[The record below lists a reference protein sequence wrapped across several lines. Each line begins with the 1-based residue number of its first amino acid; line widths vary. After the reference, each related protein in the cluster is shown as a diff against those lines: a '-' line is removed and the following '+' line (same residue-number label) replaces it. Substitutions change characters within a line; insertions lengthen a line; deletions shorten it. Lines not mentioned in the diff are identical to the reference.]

1 MAKFRTIMPGAFQ
14 QYTRLPEWWQAK
26 AGNLLG
32 VLYLIIIMEEIP
44 FLTSIYYLGPAI
56 LTIIGIGGFGHF
68 INDWLDIDTDLQVG
82 KPNRVGDLSQWQ
94 RWALLALLLAVALL
108 PWLFLPQDANSWLLL
123 GAEFTLLTL
132 YALPPVRLK
141 ERPWLGVL
149 TDGLYAYALP
159 SVLAAYTFMLVAG
172 AEPNIP
178 LLGVLFSW
186 QLLVGVH
193 NIMIHQIVDCDNDQ
207 RTQTRT
213 LATSRSAGYV
223 SRVMT
228 WLIWPLELLVFG
240 LLVVYL
246 SSNWWSS
253 YFVLPLLVLLL
264 KYVSLFQ
271 VASLRMFGRSTD
283 EQDHQLLN
291 IHYHQFWPFW
301 HLILAV
307 LWIDPWYLLVLF
319 VHTISLFFNRLLQW
333 SLFWKMGSLTVNYGI
348 YYYRRLVL
356 RQDIQTARREYYEDY
371 IDRKT
376 RKDRLKKQACQQA
389 DTSQALTIAL
399 CNRNQNKYTETFV
412 RQHLQHLPFH
422 VVPVY
427 GHDDYFPI
435 KTAKGKLLYTTNAE
449 DGKLWWNRQVLGL
462 GEQALKEKALQSYL
476 VKEGV
481 QLILAEFGTVGAHV
495 LPVAKKMDLPLVV
508 VFYGYDAFHAQ
519 VLSEFRRK
527 YQEMFAYAAAIIGV
541 SQDICQ
547 QLQKLG
553 AQAEKV
559 HYLPCAVN
567 LSLFSYE
574 DHSRNPPV
582 FLSVGRFAE
591 TKSPHLTILAFA
603 QVAKEIPEARLVMVG
618 KDGGGELFEACH
630 ILVRALGLED
640 KVDFKGILSPWEV
653 FEEMQKARVFVQH
666 SLTTPLQGDKEGTP
680 VAIME
685 AMACGLPVV
694 STRHGGIAEMIQH
707 EETGLLVEEYDV
719 DGMAKAMLRLIRE
732 QEFAAQLAQ
741 QAAQW
746 IRKNELVTNHHDR
759 LAEIIL
765 RNTNQRL

>member
-1 MAKFRTIMPGAFQ
+1 MPGVFQ

-32 VLYLIIIMEEIP
+32 VLYLIMVLEELP
-44 FLTSIYYLGPAI
+44 FLTSLYYLGPAI
-56 LTIIGIGGFGHF
+56 LTIVGIGGFGHF
-68 INDWLDIDTDLQVG
+68 INDWLDIDADLQVG
-82 KPNRVGDLSQWQ
+82 KPNRVVDLSQRQ
-94 RWALLALLLAVALL
+94 RWALLVLLLAIALL
-108 PWLFLPQDANSWLLL
+108 PWLILPQDANSWLLL
-123 GAEFTLLTL
+123 GGEFTLLTL
-132 YALPPVRLK
+132 YALPPFRLK

-178 LLGVLFSW
+178 LLGLLFSW

-193 NIMIHQIVDCDNDQ
+193 NIMIHQIVDCENDQ

-228 WLIWPLELLVFG
+228 WRIWPLELLVFG

-246 SSNWWSS
+246 SSNWWSG

-307 LWIDPWYLLVLF
+307 LWMDPWYLLLILA
-319 VHTISLFFNRLLQW
+319 HTLSLFFNRLLQR
-333 SLFWKMGSLTVNYGI
+333 SLIWKIGSLTVNYGI

-356 RQDIQTARREYYEDY
+356 QQDEQTARREHYGYYLE
-371 IDRKT
+371 RKA
-376 RKDRLKKQACQQA
+376 RKDRLKKQAQQQGE
-389 DTSQALTIAL
+389 TTEVLTIAL

-412 RQHLQHLPFH
+412 WQHLQHLPFH
-422 VVPVY
+422 LVPIY
-427 GHDDYFPI
+427 GSHDYLPTVDRHGRTFFLSRP
-435 KTAKGKLLYTTNAE
+435 G
-449 DGKLWWNRQVLGL
+449 DGKLWWNKMVLGL
-462 GEQALKEKALQSYL
+462 RERELKEKALQSYL
-476 VKEGV
+476 IQEGV
-481 QLILAEFGTVGAHV
+481 QLVLAEFGTVGANV

-508 VFYGYDAFHAQ
+508 IFYGYDAFHAH
-519 VLSEFRRK
+519 VLSEFGKK

-541 SQDICQ
+541 SQDICKQ
-547 QLQKLG
+547 VQKLG
-553 AQAEKV
+553 APAEKV
-559 HYLPCAVN
+559 HYLPCALN
-567 LSLFSYE
+567 LSLFQYSA
-574 DHSRNPPV
+574 HHQHPPV

-591 TKSPHLTILAFA
+591 TKSPHLVILAFA

-618 KDGGGELFEACH
+618 KDGGGDLFEACH
-630 ILVRALGLED
+630 ILVRALRLED

-666 SLTTPLQGDKEGTP
+666 SLTTPLHGDKEGTP
-680 VAIME
+680 VAVME

-694 STRHGGIAEMIQH
+694 STRHAGIAEMIEH
-707 EETGLLVEEYDV
+707 NETGLLVEEYDV
-719 DGMAKAMLRLIRE
+719 DGMAIAMLRLIRE

-741 QAAQW
+741 RAAQW
-746 IRKNELVTNHHDR
+746 IRKNELVSNHHDR

-765 RNTNQRL
+765 SNTNKRL